1 MKCHFC
7 GRENIPVVQAE
18 DAVFGHE
25 LYICED
31 CAKLA
36 LEWLSEQ
43 KIEEVKKDLIVIPKP
58 KEIKEFLDQY
68 IIGQDRVKEK
78 ISVAVYN
85 HYKRIL
91 HQNSSDVEIDKSNVL
106 LLGPTGSGKTMIAR
120 TIAKMLNVP
129 FAIADATVLTES
141 GYVGEDVESVL
152 VRLYQNADYDV
163 SKTERGIV
171 FIDEIDKIARKS
183 DNPSITRDV
192 SGEGVQQG
200 LLKLLEDSIVS
211 IPPKGGRKHPD
222 QPLVQI
228 NTKNILF
235 ICGGAFV
242 GIDKIIANR
251 FNKKTIGFN
260 STIQNKLT
268 DNDLMKNIT
277 PLDLKKF
284 GLIPEILGRLPVITY
299 TDELDSK
306 TLKRILIEPKNAL
319 VKQYQELFA
328 LDGIKLEFKDSA
340 LDMIVEHTIN
350 NKLGAR
356 GLRGTM
362 ENIMNDAMFNLPSDT
377 STNELIIDKKYVKKM
392 LNK

>member
-235 ICGGAFV
+235 ISSKVYALSVIYCC
-242 GIDKIIANR
+242 IL
-251 FNKKTIGFN
+251 
-260 STIQNKLT
+260 LT
-268 DNDLMKNIT
+268 TLPFSLM
-277 PLDLKKF
+277 
-284 GLIPEILGRLPVITY
+284 
-299 TDELDSK
+299 
-306 TLKRILIEPKNAL
+306 
-319 VKQYQELFA
+319 
-328 LDGIKLEFKDSA
+328 
-340 LDMIVEHTIN
+340 
-350 NKLGAR
+350 
-356 GLRGTM
+356 
-362 ENIMNDAMFNLPSDT
+362 
-377 STNELIIDKKYVKKM
+377 
-392 LNK
+392 